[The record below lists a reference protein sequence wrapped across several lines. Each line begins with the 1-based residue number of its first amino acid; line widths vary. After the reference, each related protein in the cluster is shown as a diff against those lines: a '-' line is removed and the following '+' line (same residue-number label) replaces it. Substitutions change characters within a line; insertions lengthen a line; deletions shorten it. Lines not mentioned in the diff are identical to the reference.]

1 LGTYTSIII
10 NTIQFIFVII
20 GLIYI
25 QKLVGKRSLFLF
37 SITILSL
44 LNIGLAIAM
53 IYSQVL
59 AAEMI
64 MCIYMAVLWG
74 ILHFSNLVLPFR
86 NHSCESVFDSKHRA
100 LACPC
105 FVNADS
111 SSDHWNNAQQQCVPC
126 IFILWALW
134 AIQPPPCFPIPQ
146 VIWRK
151 NLQWDYQELQ
161 VIYIKPCFSIFLYVD
176 KCHCFGLC

>member
-10 NTIQFIFVII
+10 NSIQFIFVII
-20 GLIYI
+20 GLIDI

-64 MCIYMAVLWG
+64 MCIYMTVYGGSFISPIW
-74 ILHFSNLVLPFR
+74 SYP
-86 NHSCESVFDSKHRA
+86 SKIVPASQSLIPNIVHWLA
-100 LACPC
+100 LALSTLIPP
-105 FVNADS
+105 VITGIMPK
-111 SSDHWNNAQQQCVPC
+111 NNAYPV
-126 IFILWALW
+126 
-134 AIQPPPCFPIPQ
+134 
-146 VIWRK
+146 
-151 NLQWDYQELQ
+151 
-161 VIYIKPCFSIFLYVD
+161 FLF
-176 KCHCFGLC
+176 FGLYGLLSLLHVFRYLK